1 MRKVL
6 VILFFLLAL
15 PFIGAA
21 QGSAQQPKP
30 DMVILFSSN
39 VQGEVE
45 PCG

>member
-6 VILFFLLAL
+6 VILFLLL
-15 PFIGAA
+15 VIPFIGAA
-21 QGSAQQPKP
+21 QGPVQQPKP
-30 DMVILFSSN
+30 DMTILFSSN